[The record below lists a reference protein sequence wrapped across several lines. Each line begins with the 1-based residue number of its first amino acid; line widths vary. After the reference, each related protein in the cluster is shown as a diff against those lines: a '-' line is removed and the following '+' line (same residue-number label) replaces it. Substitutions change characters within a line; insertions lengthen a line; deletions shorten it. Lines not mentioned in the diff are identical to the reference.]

1 MPARVGGAP
10 LERRGLLPAGDL
22 VGEVKCG
29 VDARRVRARCG
40 QEFAAQPVQLGP
52 PDLIPFRETDA
63 PARNP
68 WWRGRLARARRREQG
83 KRR

>member
-1 MPARVGGAP
+1 
-10 LERRGLLPAGDL
+10 
-22 VGEVKCG
+22 
-29 VDARRVRARCG
+29 
-40 QEFAAQPVQLGP
+40 VQLGP